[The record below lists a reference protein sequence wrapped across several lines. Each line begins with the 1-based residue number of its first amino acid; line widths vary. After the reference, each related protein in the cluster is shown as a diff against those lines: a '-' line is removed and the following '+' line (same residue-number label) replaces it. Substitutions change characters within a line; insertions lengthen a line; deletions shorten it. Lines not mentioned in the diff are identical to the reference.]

1 MDFFRVRSICGTWN
15 MAPTPAFYSTPTAQ
29 SAISRSGITRG
40 MQAGQAC
47 PSGLMTS
54 TQTPAIDGTAALLFN
69 LAQRLGDDEQPEH
82 KVWQAA

>member
-1 MDFFRVRSICGTWN
+1 MRDMRTSH
-15 MAPTPAFYSTPTAQ
+15 
-29 SAISRSGITRG
+29 
-40 MQAGQAC
+40 AC

-54 TQTPAIDGTAALLFN
+54 KQTRAIDGTAALLFN

>member
-1 MDFFRVRSICGTWN
+1 MRDMRT
-15 MAPTPAFYSTPTAQ
+15 
-29 SAISRSGITRG
+29 
-40 MQAGQAC
+40 GQAC